1 MDMLDHGSAAE
12 ASPHQALLRM
22 ITGSWVAQAIYVAAK
37 LQIADLLRDGPQAST
52 ALAAT
57 TGAHPRALYRVLRAL
72 ASVGLFSE
80 DEQGRFS
87 LTPLAEPLRS
97 DVPGSVRAFSVMQ
110 GSEWAWRSWGEI
122 MHSVR
127 TEEPAF
133 EHVFG
138 MPLFDY
144 YAANP
149 EAGRVGAEGLTSRSE
164 PENARVVSAYDF
176 SRVGTVVDVGG
187 GQGTL
192 LASILTAN
200 PQTRGILF
208 EKPHVIAMAQPIFE
222 GAGLNERCEFVA
234 GDFFASVPAGGDVY
248 LLKKVIHD
256 WDDEEA
262 RSILS
267 RCRAA
272 IPDSGLLLLIELVI
286 PLGNEPSFG
295 KLLDLHMLV
304 SPGGRER
311 TEAEYRELLASA
323 GFTLGRVIPT
333 ASLVSIVE
341 AVPA

>member
-1 MDMLDHGSAAE
+1 
-12 ASPHQALLRM
+12 
-22 ITGSWVAQAIYVAAK
+22 
-37 LQIADLLRDGPQAST
+37 
-52 ALAAT
+52 
-57 TGAHPRALYRVLRAL
+57 VLRAL
-72 ASVGLFSE
+72 ASVGIFSE
-80 DEQGRFS
+80 DEEGRFS

-97 DVPGSVRAFSVMQ
+97 DVPGSVRPFSVMQ

-133 EHVFG
+133 ELVFG

-164 PENARVVSAYDF
+164 SEDARIVSAYDF
-176 SRVGTVVDVGG
+176 SRVKTVVDVGG
-187 GQGTL
+187 GRGTL

-200 PQTRGILF
+200 PQARGILF
-208 EKPHVIAMAQPIFE
+208 EKPHVVALAQPLFQASE
-222 GAGLNERCEFVA
+222 LNDRCEFVA
-234 GDFFASVPAGGDVY
+234 GNFFASVPVGGDVY

-256 WDDEEA
+256 WDDDEA

-267 RCRAA
+267 VCRAA
-272 IPDSGLLLLIELVI
+272 IPDDIPLLLIELVI

-304 SPGGRER
+304 SPGGLER
-311 TEAEYRELLASA
+311 TQVEYRDLLASA
-323 GFTLGRVIPT
+323 GFNLERIIPT
-333 ASLVSIVE
+333 ASPVSVME
-341 AVPA
+341 ALPA

>member
-1 MDMLDHGSAAE
+1 
-12 ASPHQALLRM
+12 M

-52 ALAAT
+52 ALAET

-72 ASVGLFSE
+72 ASVGIFSE

-127 TEEPAF
+127 TEKPAF

-164 PENARVVSAYDF
+164 PENAHVISAYDF

-208 EKPHVIAMAQPIFE
+208 EKPHVIALAQPIFE
-222 GAGLNERCEFVA
+222 AAGLNERCEFVA

-248 LLKKVIHD
+248 LLTKVIHD

-262 RSILS
+262 CSILS

-272 IPDSGLLLLIELVI
+272 IPDGGLLLLIELVI

-304 SPGGRER
+304 SPGGGSGRR
-311 TEAEYRELLASA
+311 QSIATCSRRPGSRSGGSSRRHRQLALWKRCPLDRRCAAPPGMHRFS
-323 GFTLGRVIPT
+323 
-333 ASLVSIVE
+333 
-341 AVPA
+341 